1 MRDKSGI
8 RVAEALVLIFLCL
21 HFSNATAQQPYI
33 PFKHYSTVQGLS
45 QNHVIAILQD
55 RQGFMWFGTLEGLNR
70 FDGYDFTIFL
80 HDSKDSTSL
89 IQNFASCIIED
100 HDGVIWVGTG
110 GGLSRF
116 NRATNTFTSYKHD
129 PSDNNSISGGLINK
143 ILEDKH
149 GNFWIALTTGYLDYF
164 DRKQNKFIHY
174 QLHKNLTDITSLIV
188 DGDGNLWIGSRAG
201 IAVMDESHKTIKQF
215 KHEPNNK
222 TSLSSSVVFD
232 IFQDAD
238 GIIWVATEG
247 GLNQYDHVSQNF
259 ARYVHRD
266 NDTNT
271 INVDVIK
278 CITQDRQGRLWLG
291 TENGGLDIWDR
302 SKNNFYHY
310 EQNDSDLQG
319 ISDNSIYS
327 IYEDLSGNIWI
338 GTNKSG
344 VDFYDRFRKPF
355 VVYQHIYEEKTSLS
369 HNKINAIAEQPGHG
383 FWVATDGGGLNFFNE
398 EKGTFKSYQYD
409 ANDPQSIP
417 SNFLVD
423 VLWDQ
428 MDRCLW
434 IATWGGGLAR
444 MDIRSGKFKRYQH
457 HADDPSSI
465 ASNNLW
471 RILQDKEGTLYIGSV
486 GNGLSIFDKKSSKF
500 INYGPQHGLSEENVV
515 SLYIDRKNF
524 LWLGGWGN
532 GLSRMDL
539 STKKFVPLPGGLD
552 SKSNE
557 SIFADSLNRIWVSGN
572 EGIQCYNPDNA
583 STFSLTTADG
593 LPETSV
599 NGMTTDDHGNFWLAT
614 NKGIVQY
621 NLGKR
626 KSNIFEM
633 EDGLPANQ
641 FVPRLLKTS
650 NGKMYFGSINGL
662 VVFHPDSIK
671 QNPVA
676 PVVILTDLKIFNKS
690 VFAGGEHKILDKP
703 IGETKEIWLPAKYN
717 FITLSFVALNYTS
730 PQGNEYAYKL
740 QRFDK
745 DWVSA
750 AQQRSATYTNLDPG
764 DYIFTVK
771 ASNNDGLWNEQGTSL
786 IIHVLPAWWATV
798 WFRGLLTV
806 FVVGST
812 ILFYRYRTRRIANQN
827 KKLSA
832 LVQERTSELTE
843 LNAAVIRQ
851 NEMLQERQE
860 EIQTQNEE
868 LKQSQ
873 EEVMTQRDVVWAQN
887 QKLEDARKT
896 IEKQNEEIKLR
907 NENLEM
913 EVQSRTKELVEYNQ
927 QLEQFAFISAHNLRA
942 PVARLLGL
950 GHILDLESR
959 GNNHEANGVAQ
970 KMVSTAKEL
979 DRVVR
984 DLNTILEI
992 RKNNHSFISDVNLDD
1007 ELSRVKHYIEKEIED
1022 TKCIIKADFS
1032 IAPKIRSVKPY
1043 VESVFQNL
1051 LSNAIKYRH
1060 PDRVP
1065 VITLSTQPVD
1075 DYVCLTV
1082 SDNGLGLDTTLYKDK
1097 VFTLYQRFHT
1107 HVEGKGLG
1115 LYLVKTQ
1122 ILALGGKIELE
1133 SKVGEGTVFKVY
1145 FKKQEE

>member
-1 MRDKSGI
+1 
-8 RVAEALVLIFLCL
+8 
-21 HFSNATAQQPYI
+21 
-33 PFKHYSTVQGLS
+33 
-45 QNHVIAILQD
+45 
-55 RQGFMWFGTLEGLNR
+55 
-70 FDGYDFTIFL
+70 
-80 HDSKDSTSL
+80 
-89 IQNFASCIIED
+89 
-100 HDGVIWVGTG
+100 
-110 GGLSRF
+110 
-116 NRATNTFTSYKHD
+116 
-129 PSDNNSISGGLINK
+129 
-143 ILEDKH
+143 
-149 GNFWIALTTGYLDYF
+149 
-164 DRKQNKFIHY
+164 
-174 QLHKNLTDITSLIV
+174 
-188 DGDGNLWIGSRAG
+188 
-201 IAVMDESHKTIKQF
+201 
-215 KHEPNNK
+215 
-222 TSLSSSVVFD
+222 
-232 IFQDAD
+232 
-238 GIIWVATEG
+238 
-247 GLNQYDHVSQNF
+247 
-259 ARYVHRD
+259 
-266 NDTNT
+266 
-271 INVDVIK
+271 
-278 CITQDRQGRLWLG
+278 
-291 TENGGLDIWDR
+291 
-302 SKNNFYHY
+302 
-310 EQNDSDLQG
+310 
-319 ISDNSIYS
+319 
-327 IYEDLSGNIWI
+327 
-338 GTNKSG
+338 
-344 VDFYDRFRKPF
+344 
-355 VVYQHIYEEKTSLS
+355 
-369 HNKINAIAEQPGHG
+369 
-383 FWVATDGGGLNFFNE
+383 
-398 EKGTFKSYQYD
+398 
-409 ANDPQSIP
+409 
-417 SNFLVD
+417 
-423 VLWDQ
+423 
-428 MDRCLW
+428 
-434 IATWGGGLAR
+434 
-444 MDIRSGKFKRYQH
+444 
-457 HADDPSSI
+457 
-465 ASNNLW
+465 
-471 RILQDKEGTLYIGSV
+471 
-486 GNGLSIFDKKSSKF
+486 
-500 INYGPQHGLSEENVV
+500 
-515 SLYIDRKNF
+515 
-524 LWLGGWGN
+524 
-532 GLSRMDL
+532 
-539 STKKFVPLPGGLD
+539 
-552 SKSNE
+552 
-557 SIFADSLNRIWVSGN
+557 
-572 EGIQCYNPDNA
+572 
-583 STFSLTTADG
+583 
-593 LPETSV
+593 
-599 NGMTTDDHGNFWLAT
+599 MTTDDHGNFWLAT

-621 NLGKR
+621 DLAKR
-626 KSNIFEM
+626 KSNIFAM

-671 QNPVA
+671 QNPIA
-676 PVVILTDLKIFNKS
+676 PVVLLTDLKIFNKS
-690 VFAGGEHKILDKP
+690 VFAGGEQNLLDKP
-703 IGETKEIWLPAKYN
+703 ISETKEIWLPAKYN
-717 FITLSFVALNYTS
+717 FITMSFVALNYTS
-730 PQGNEYAYKL
+730 PQGNEYAYKM

-750 AQQRSATYTNLDPG
+750 GQQRSATYTNLDPG

-798 WFRGLLTV
+798 WFRTLLTA
-806 FVVGST
+806 FVVGSA
-812 ILFYRYRTRRIANQN
+812 ILFYRYRIRRIANQN

-832 LVQERTSELTE
+832 LVQERTSELTA

-950 GHILDLESR
+950 GHILDLESK
-959 GNNHEANGVAQ
+959 GNNNETNGVSQ

-992 RKNNHSFISDVNLDD
+992 RKNNHSIISEVRMDH
-1007 ELSRVKHYIEKEIED
+1007 ELSLVKHYIEKEIED

-1032 IAPKIRSVKPY
+1032 IAPTIRSVKPY
-1043 VESVFQNL
+1043 VESVLQNL

-1065 VITLSTQPVD
+1065 VIGLSTQLVD

-1082 SDNGLGLDTTLYKDK
+1082 SDNGLGLDTALYKDK